1 MSCWELDNP
10 CGQDVFKIFKLQEKL
25 QLDHTIKHE
34 IHICW
39 YAEFI
44 RTLVHETAC

>member
-25 QLDHTIKHE
+25 QLEHTIKHAGMQSLLE
-34 IHICW
+34 
-39 YAEFI
+39 
-44 RTLVHETAC
+44 L